1 MRRKFGRLL
10 AFGLIMCLLAACG
23 TASAESMHTEI
34 ENPSLEAE
42 VLPGYDGR
50 ITYGKAVPVRVTI
63 RNNGEDLEGI
73 LAVNGYVSGVEYDRF
88 ESEIFVPAGGERTVV
103 LPVAVHSVQEIFT
116 AEIVQDGEVILAVN
130 ASPDG
135 VINPSAMLIGV
146 LSSRPRNLANLDI
159 TQENDTLY
167 RYEYWQTVALTPE
180 TLPEEKELLNS
191 FGMIVLDDT
200 DPASLTEKQ
209 QQALR
214 DWVQGGHT
222 LICGGGTTAPQNLT
236 LTGDMTGLRAGDF
249 TVSDRVVSAL
259 ENYTGQKDS
268 GHTPEIALAVLEGEK
283 PLISDENGNGLVWRK
298 TAGSGCIYTLAW
310 EAGDASLNTESI
322 LHTFF
327 QQMLLREDG
336 TLYSNMLYMGKNEGS
351 EFVPDEDMPLNL
363 KNPMP
368 LEAAV
373 IAVCILL
380 ACAAWLILRKHG
392 KTQWMWAILPAISLA
407 AAGMAVL
414 LAGGSSMNR
423 PVAAVAVS
431 LLQDQSGTTT
441 RYTGVMTAAPGSG
454 LHSYSMEG
462 EQLDLIMY
470 DYYMEEDED
479 KAVRE
484 PATLRAVYRSGNGSE
499 TAVNAEVPWEEFSF
513 VAVRPEEDHGRVD
526 AEIWKEKDGLH
537 GTVRNGLTFGLKE
550 GAVVCPYGFVR
561 IPALAPGEEADFVLV
576 TDTAKDPYDP
586 AFENGKM
593 FLNADTSVY
602 QVVREMFFGHEDER
616 RGSWDGRTG
625 TICSLIDSAADRL
638 ASQNRNS
645 GLIQGNQVFV
655 YSAESEEDFT
665 VPVLA
670 DGRET
675 GGQSGITLVSAEIRY
690 LTIGKTGVVFHA
702 PGMDRAIRC
711 EIDGAGMPAGD
722 MAEDPGIARN
732 YDYYLLDETP
742 TFRFHPEGIEDVKID
757 QLVVG
762 VEEWYVNDMHS
773 YVLNTHLNKWVEI
786 TPNTALQQPEQF
798 LDADGNLYCQFR
810 PKTPGD
816 YVSIP
821 APTLTVEGTLKTK

>member
-10 AFGLIMCLLAACG
+10 AFGLIMCLLAVCG

-42 VLPGYDGR
+42 VLLGYDGR

-88 ESEIFVPAGGERTVV
+88 ESEIFVPAGGERTAV
-103 LPVAVHSVQEIFT
+103 LPVTVMSVQETFT

-130 ASPDG
+130 ASPDS

-159 TQENDTLY
+159 TQENDALY

-180 TLPEEKELLNS
+180 TLPEDKGLLNS
-191 FGMIVLDDT
+191 FAMIVLDDT

-214 DWVQGGHT
+214 DWVQNGHT

-249 TVSDRVVSAL
+249 AVSDQVVSAL

-283 PLISDENGNGLVWRK
+283 PLIADENGNGLVWRK

-310 EAGDASLNTESI
+310 EAGDAALNTESI

-327 QQMLLREDG
+327 QQMLLREDSN
-336 TLYSNMLYMGKNEGS
+336 LYNDMLYNSDDEGA
-351 EFVPDEDMPLNL
+351 EFVPDEEMPLNL

-392 KTQWMWAILPAISLA
+392 KTQWMWAILPALSVA
-407 AAGMAVL
+407 AAGAAL
-414 LAGGSSMNR
+414 LFAGGSSMNS
-423 PVAAVAVS
+423 PVAAVTVN
-431 LLQDQSGTTT
+431 LLQDQSGAMT
-441 RYTGVMTAAPGSG
+441 RYTGVMTAAPGNG
-454 LHSYSMEG
+454 LHSYTMEG

-470 DYYMEEDED
+470 DSYYEEDEED

-484 PATLRAVYRSGNGSE
+484 PATLRAVYRSGNDSE
-499 TAVNAEVPWEEFSF
+499 VAVNAETPWDSF
-513 VAVRPEEDHGRVD
+513 RFAAVRPEEDHGRVD
-526 AEIWKEKDGLH
+526 AEIWMENDGLH
-537 GTVRNGLTFGLKE
+537 GSIHNGLTFGLKE
-550 GAVVCPYGFVR
+550 GGVVCPYGFVK
-561 IPALAPGEEADFVLV
+561 IPALAPGEEADFVLLSE
-576 TDTAKDPYDP
+576 TAKDPYDP
-586 AFENGKM
+586 PYESGKM
-593 FLNADTSVY
+593 FMNASGSIY
-602 QVVREMFFGHEDER
+602 QVVSQMLFGRDREGYE
-616 RGSWDGRTG
+616 GRKG
-625 TICSLIDSAADRL
+625 TISDMMCSAADRF
-638 ASQNRNS
+638 ASQNRRA
-645 GLIQGNQVFV
+645 GTIQGDQVFV
-655 YSAESEEDFT
+655 YCAESEEDFT
-665 VPVLA
+665 APVRA

-675 GGQSGITLVSAEIRY
+675 EGKGGLTMISTEIRY

-711 EIDGAGMPAGD
+711 EIDGQGMPAGD
-722 MAEDPGIARN
+722 MQVDMNSTRY
-732 YDYYLLDETP
+732 YDYYLVDETP

-757 QLVVG
+757 QLVIG
-762 VEEWYVNDMHS
+762 VEEWYVNDLHS
-773 YVLNTHLNKWVEI
+773 YVLNTRLNKWVEI

-816 YVSIP
+816 YMSIP
-821 APTLTVEGTLKTK
+821 APTLTVSGKLKTK